1 MIDHDPDFWP
11 TMEEA
16 EEMSK
21 DSQEYWKELRKERAE
36 LYTVWQD
43 YEDLLLMCD
52 KCKKVFTG
60 DEATIEHESNL
71 ICALHC
77 PKCKYKLLILQT
89 EASHEELQTLASL
102 GHKKAISAIETRE
115 SSSEA

>member
-16 EEMSK
+16 EQMLK
-21 DSQEYWKELRKERAE
+21 DSQEHWRELRQKRSE

-43 YEDLLLMCD
+43 YEDLLMMCD
-52 KCKKVFTG
+52 KCKRVFTG
-60 DEATIEHESNL
+60 EEADIEYESDL

-77 PKCKYKLLILQT
+77 PKCKHKLLILQT
-89 EASHEELQTLASL
+89 EASNEELVDLAKK
-102 GHKKAISAIETRE
+102 GHKKAIEAINSRDQ
-115 SSSEA
+115 